1 MLPLMAAVGIIS
13 GSVTCSGS
21 EENRSAYADRNHA
34 PSLTC
39 AQREFIYIV
48 TS

>member
-1 MLPLMAAVGIIS
+1 MLPLMAAVWVIR
-13 GSVTCSGS
+13 GSVTCSDS

-39 AQREFIYIV
+39 VQREFIYIV